1 MTAEPVAG
9 RPDPVLVEYA
19 DRTGRGFSLLDQ
31 ARRRTEVA
39 ALQEV
44 AAGLV
49 RSTVEQPKVDTGSH
63 PVHGL
68 LQVTSGG
75 RAYWCFHVQG
85 RRGPFGAAGTCQFVF
100 GDATTWSPGELWA
113 WGSQHCL
120 GGLVRADATPR
131 KVPSGGS
138 VAVADGVLRD
148 LAEGRMRIALDR
160 DPQGV
165 AALLTGLLPTLP
177 RDVVA
182 RYWWRTC
189 LLERPTTTNQP
200 IVAGGWPD
208 DLRALQARHAEL
220 VDAWLERHVLPGVAP
235 VTLTKARE
243 NALVWLAKHVAG
255 SSPRIRPDVEVRDMG
270 GLLDWIGTTE
280 LPIEVEQ
287 VAGYLSQP
295 HLNQPLAAS
304 ADVVAQWGRDHP
316 QQARTHLV
324 EKTGTDEIQK
334 ALLAGMWKAA
344 AEDGCNELCIPP
356 TPEPVTGWRHRL
368 ATAIRMRHP
377 DDPAAI
383 ADDLAALRRAGV
395 ALVSHAD
402 LVAARNWL
410 CSLDLTPE
418 THPQFFPDSLHD
430 LRQRLAESG
439 SLSAQDRE
447 KLLERGDRLL
457 DDLKTLAP
465 DAQRWWPSAAAE
477 LVGLLVEAG
486 RPDDVGPLTTA
497 LIDVPEASPERFGR
511 LVDAVAVHDEGVCR
525 DVMRFGLRAL
535 VTARPTL
542 ELPADLDR
550 RCAAA
555 LASDAETVPAEVCY
569 LLRRLQS
576 LPSSSG
582 ADIDADPT
590 ASAPVMD
597 RSGQEAAAEVD
608 SSASEPVTD
617 RSGEDAVAA
626 AAGRPEPSRTEKG
639 SRRVK
644 KPDVEGHRRR
654 LARKQKVALV
664 AFIAL
669 AVVLIAVLAVAI
681 VLTPTSAQPD
691 PSPTPPSSAQV
702 TPTPSPGSP
711 TTTAPATSPNGSS
724 APDPPKDGPPTS
736 APPGVTAG

>member
-1 MTAEPVAG
+1 MTAEPVTG

-44 AAGLV
+44 AAALV

-100 GDATTWSPGELWA
+100 GDTTTWSPGELWA

-120 GGLVRADATPR
+120 GGLVRVDVESQE
-131 KVPSGGS
+131 VPSGGS

-148 LAEGRMRIALDR
+148 LAAGRMRIALDH

-177 RDVVA
+177 HDVVA

-189 LLERPTTTNQP
+189 LLERPTTTNQS

-220 VDAWLERHVLPGVAP
+220 VDAWLDKRHVLPGVAP
-235 VTLTKARE
+235 VTLPKARE
-243 NALVWLAKHVAG
+243 NALVWLAKHVVG
-255 SSPRIRPDVEVRDMG
+255 SGPRIRPDAEVRGMG
-270 GLLDWIGTTE
+270 ELLDWIGTTE
-280 LPIEVEQ
+280 LPIEAEQ
-287 VAGYLSQP
+287 VEGYLAQP
-295 HLNQPLAAS
+295 RLHQRLAAS

-324 EKTGTDEIQK
+324 EKTGGDEIQK

-344 AEDGCNELCIPP
+344 AKDGRNELCIPP
-356 TPEPVTGWRHRL
+356 SPEPVTGWRHRL
-368 ATAIRMRHP
+368 ATVIRMRHP

-383 ADDLAALRRAGV
+383 VDDLVALRHVGV
-395 ALVSHAD
+395 ALVSHED

-410 CSLDLTPE
+410 GSLDLTPE
-418 THPQFFPDSLHD
+418 THPQFFPDSPDD
-430 LRQRLAESG
+430 LRERLAGSG

-447 KLLERGDRLL
+447 KLLDRGDNLL

-465 DAQRWWPSAAAE
+465 EAQRWWPSAAAE

-486 RPDDVGPLTTA
+486 RPDDVGPLTIA
-497 LIDVPEASPERFGR
+497 LIDVPEASPERFVR
-511 LVDAVAVHDEGVCR
+511 LADAVAVHDEGIRR
-525 DVMRFGLRAL
+525 DVLRFGLRAL
-535 VTARPTL
+535 ATARPTL

-555 LASDAETVPAEVCY
+555 LAGDVETVPAEVRY
-569 LLRRLQS
+569 LLRRLES

-582 ADIDADPT
+582 TDIEAAPT
-590 ASAPVMD
+590 APEPVTD
-597 RSGQEAAAEVD
+597 RPGPDAVAEVD
-608 SSASEPVTD
+608 PSAAEPVTD
-617 RSGEDAVAA
+617 RSGAEAVAA
-626 AAGRPEPSRTEKG
+626 VADPPEPSGTETG

-644 KPDVEGHRRR
+644 KPDDVERHRQRFTW
-654 LARKQKVALV
+654 KQKVALV
-664 AFIAL
+664 VFIAL

-681 VLTPTSAQPD
+681 VWTPTGAQPD
-691 PSPTPPSSAQV
+691 PTPPSSAQV
-702 TPTPSPGSP
+702 TPTPSTGSP
-711 TTTAPATSPNGSS
+711 TTTAPATTPNGSS
-724 APDPPKDGPPTS
+724 IPNPPMS
-736 APPGVTAG
+736 ARSP